1 MLRKQ
6 YKELLNYMPAKMLN
20 NRSEEKTIKRVL
32 RRSGSGEYFKD
43 GGWTDNPVEANT
55 FSDAVEVA
63 EICARYG
70 LTDVELALCFDVG
83 GGDLFCTTI
92 R

>member
-1 MLRKQ
+1 MS
-6 YKELLNYMPAKMLN
+6 AKMLSE
-20 NRSEEKTIKRVL
+20 RGEEKAIKRFL
-32 RRSGSGEYFKD
+32 RRSGSREYFKD
-43 GGWTDNPVEANT
+43 GGWTDNPEEANN

-70 LTDVELALCFDVG
+70 LTDVELALRFEAGAGDV
-83 GGDLFCTTI
+83 FCTAI